1 MNTKRAFTVINIT
14 MVGALVVLMVLAEL
28 VQTVESNRSAAATSA
43 AATTPLISF
52 GGSGVLSYMPD
63 TLTAHVGEAV
73 EWRGSLAEHPLIS
86 VEALWPR
93 QASGGSFSY
102 TFAKPGTYHY
112 YCQFHGG
119 PTGGMAGTVVVQ

>member
-1 MNTKRAFTVINIT
+1 MDNKRAFMVINI
-14 MVGALVVLMVLAEL
+14 MMAGALAVLMVLAEL
-28 VQTVESNRSAAATSA
+28 VQTAGSNTSAAATSA

-63 TLTAHVGEAV
+63 TLTARVGEAV

-86 VEALWPR
+86 VDALWQR
-93 QASGGSFSY
+93 QASGGSFFY

-112 YCQFHGG
+112 YCQFHGS
-119 PTGGMAGTVVVQ
+119 PTGGMTGTVVVQ